1 MHQILSND
9 LITHFSF
16 GYCAI
21 TDGVDTRMN
30 KILKATIRFA
40 QGQRDCA
47 IGFKPRQNNASY
59 LKGYGKQYERE
70 QRISA
75 LFQTGHYL

>member
-1 MHQILSND
+1 
-9 LITHFSF
+9 
-16 GYCAI
+16 
-21 TDGVDTRMN
+21 MN

-47 IGFKPRQNNASY
+47 IGLKPRQNNASY

-75 LFQTGHYL
+75 LFQTGHYS